1 MNIILCCSFFLLSL
15 VACNASVNRSSKGE
29 GLTDSIKDT
38 DSVNRDNS
46 SQTVVSSDRIIAPG
60 KLIGKT
66 RIGENA
72 EMLSKTLGKPDMSDA
87 AMGKAW
93 LTWYGKKRDEHNNR
107 TELNIYTTYK
117 DSTMATKVVKQIRTT
132 SSWFMV
138 RDSLHVY
145 SDFAGIQSVFPNLQ
159 YVGKYQDDTRVIK
172 LYDDARQGIAFEVV
186 SANKQ
191 RICTGII
198 VHVPGKS
205 VAATYIP
212 LNEHRIP
219 E

>member
-1 MNIILCCSFFLLSL
+1 MASAVVDTSSGNQIPSF
-15 VACNASVNRSSKGE
+15 
-29 GLTDSIKDT
+29 
-38 DSVNRDNS
+38 NS
-46 SQTVVSSDRIIAPG
+46 SIPPDRLIAPG

-117 DSTMATKVVKQIRTT
+117 DSTMATKVVKHIRTT

-145 SDFAGIQSVFPNLQ
+145 SDFASIQSVFPNLQ

-205 VAATYIP
+205 IAATYIP
-212 LNEHRIP
+212 LNEHRIS